1 MAHANSLQHR
11 GGLDFFALARG
22 GERSYSTSF
31 LVNLDPDLLSL
42 CASDQSSTYQ
52 LCLQALSGHTQRIFK
67 MIKGKSKR
75 EINQVRF
82 YSCFFLLKNCFS
94 VLFRVNLR
102 SIESKLSQV

>member
-42 CASDQSSTYQ
+42 CASAESSTYQ

-75 EINQVRF
+75 EINQVGGLLIAFERF
-82 YSCFFLLKNCFS
+82 VLEKKYFS
-94 VLFRVNLR
+94 SASGQPTFN
-102 SIESKLSQV
+102 

>member
-82 YSCFFLLKNCFS
+82 YSCLEFFFFPFEKLFFS
-94 VLFRVNLR
+94 SVSGQPTFN
-102 SIESKLSQV
+102 